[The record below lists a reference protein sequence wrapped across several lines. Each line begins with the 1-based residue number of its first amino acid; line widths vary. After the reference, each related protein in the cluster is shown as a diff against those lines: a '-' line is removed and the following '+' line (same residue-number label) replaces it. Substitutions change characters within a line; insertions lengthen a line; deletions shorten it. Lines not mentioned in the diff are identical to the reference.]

1 MVYISHIP
9 SPLLTTYI
17 DDLYYIDG
25 TAPYSRLK
33 ALPMPSLHLMV
44 NFSDTF
50 RVYEPDQSQP
60 VATCTES
67 WVMGLLSTYHIVDWP
82 PNVQFFG
89 IHFKPG
95 GVYPFLSLPLSE
107 LHNQVV
113 PLDALWGQFAAEIR
127 ERLYAAPS
135 IQAGFVLLERLLFAQ
150 LCEAPPGLDIVQYA
164 ITRMIRQHGALS
176 IAALSDHIGISQKH
190 LEAHFKRMVGVP
202 PKELAR
208 FYRFA
213 HVLDSID
220 PTKPTDWTQIVR
232 HCGYHDQ
239 SHLYKDFLTFT
250 GHNPTDY
257 LSIRHRAHDENPEQ
271 AQSLGLGQLPVG

>member
-1 MVYISHIP
+1 MAYIGHVP
-9 SPLLTTYI
+9 SPPLNTYI
-17 DDLYYIDG
+17 DDLYFWCG
-25 TAPYSRLK
+25 SAPYSHLK

-44 NFSDTF
+44 NFGDAF
-50 RVYEPDQSQP
+50 RVYEPDQAEP

-67 WVMGLLSTYHIVDWP
+67 WAMGLLSTYHIVDWP

-95 GVYPFLSLPLSE
+95 GVYPFLGLPLSE

-113 PLDALWGQFAAEIR
+113 PLDALWGSFAAEIR
-127 ERLYAAPS
+127 ERLYAAPT
-135 IQAGFVLLERLLFAQ
+135 IPAGFALLERLLFAR
-150 LCEAPPGLDIVQYA
+150 LCEMPYGLDVVQYA
-164 ITRMIRQHGALS
+164 ITQIARQHGGLS
-176 IAALSDHIGISQKH
+176 IRALSDHIGISQKH
-190 LEAHFKRMVGVP
+190 LETHFRRMVGVP

-220 PTKPTDWTQIVR
+220 PTQPTDWTQIVR

-239 SHLYKDFLTFT
+239 SHLYKDFLAFT
-250 GHNPTDY
+250 GHSPTDY
-257 LSIRHRAHDENPEQ
+257 LSIRYRTHDENPEQ
-271 AQSLGLGQLPVG
+271 SQSLGLGQMAVG